1 MNKDSKKVMDI
12 LTHLTDLKDRTGKET
27 PNLFYSNLYSQDD
40 TVSFAYKFKF
50 GNT

>member
-40 TVSFAYKFKF
+40 TVSFAYMFKF